1 MFYPKRHQPARR
13 SSKDVEM
20 PNDHAYSSSQAS
32 LQMKRKDRKSSTEE
46 DDQTGKRQRFQPDR
60 SEYDIRLLD
69 MVAATY
75 WDEFR
80 GEEPSH
86 DPETR
91 KLLINFGVT
100 VFKRLS
106 SSETERLVT
115 GLATEIRA
123 GFQSI
128 TKQLDDGLRRKQAE
142 SNKPEVVNAAMTY
155 AAAACKAAVAPDEK
169 QMEKAIDK
177 AAVNGCFSVIQASN
191 SDESTKKQAEDWTE
205 QVSKRQKKLNIRL
218 NRVRTT
224 NKNNVSIYFKDSRE
238 QEKFMRSLE
247 EDPIQGADV
256 RSSANRKVSFAL
268 RGVPAEYTEESL
280 ERELFQYNGDT
291 HPYFKSEA
299 LVVKDARK
307 IKDGTRD
314 DRKTKTFRIMATMR
328 NARLL
333 LEDPNLHVAMRRF
346 KISLWKANERCHKCL
361 ENGHKGDECRGKL
374 VCKHCSGSHLSY
386 NCDRDSEAKKCIVC
400 FKLRKDHK
408 HRADVDSCPILQAEA
423 TVSTNKTI
431 AEIMSHYGH
440 V

>member
-1 MFYPKRHQPARR
+1 MFSPSRPWASGR

-20 PNDHAYSSSQAS
+20 PNDHAYSASQAS

-46 DDQTGKRQRFQPDR
+46 DDQTGKRQRFQPDM
-60 SEYDIRLLD
+60 SKYDTWIRD
-69 MVAATY
+69 MVAEIY

-80 GEEPSH
+80 GGEPH

-91 KLLINFGVT
+91 RLLINFGVT

-155 AAAACKAAVAPDEK
+155 AAAASKAAVAPDEK
-169 QMEKAIDK
+169 EMEKAIDK

-247 EDPIQGADV
+247 EDPIKGADV

-374 VCKHCSGSHLSY
+374 VCKHCGGSHFSY
-386 NCDRDSEAKKCIVC
+386 NCDRNSDAKKCVVC
-400 FKLRKDHK
+400 FKLGKDHK
-408 HRADVDSCPILQAEA
+408 HRADVDSCPILQDEA

-431 AEIMSHYGH
+431 AEIMTHYG
-440 V
+440 